1 MRKKLPGESGQTLLE
16 LVIAIGVVAIVMTA
30 LVAAVTASL
39 RYSQATRLRSR
50 GVKYAQEGL
59 ELTRKLRDI
68 NIWDTFQAYSNGTG
82 RWCLDELGVWTIDD
96 ASGIC
101 PISTGS
107 NYWRRVNFV
116 WNDPRMEV
124 TVTVSWG
131 ERTTPSTVELKT
143 YFTQWK

>member
-1 MRKKLPGESGQTLLE
+1 M
-16 LVIAIGVVAIVMTA
+16 VAIGVVAIVMTA
-30 LVAAVTASL
+30 LVSAVTASL

-68 NIWDTFQAYSNGTG
+68 NIWTIFQAYSDGTG
-82 RWCLDELGVWTIDD
+82 RWCLNEIGAWTVDD
-96 ASGIC
+96 ASGVC
-101 PISTGS
+101 PLNAGS
-107 NYWRRVNFV
+107 NYWRRVSFV

-143 YFTQWK
+143 YFTKWK

>member
-1 MRKKLPGESGQTLLE
+1 MQGERGQTLLE
-16 LVIAIGVVAIVMTA
+16 LVVAIGVVAVVLTA

-59 ELTRKLRDI
+59 ELSRKLRDI
-68 NIWDTFQAYSNGTG
+68 STWDVFQAYGDGSGS
-82 RWCLDELGVWTIDD
+82 WCLDALGVWTVD
-96 ASGIC
+96 ASSGSC
-101 PISTGS
+101 PFSAGDDF
-107 NYWRRVNFV
+107 WRRVTYV

-124 TVTVSWG
+124 TVTVTWG
-131 ERTTPSTVELKT
+131 ERTVSSTVELKT